1 MPHRSFAS
9 RKGGRC
15 SIEVHDG
22 TAHRSPA
29 SYRPGT
35 IEELRDLTLRI
46 RRKEID
52 LALGSKALDVLARL
66 VDTPEQTA
74 VRSISELADGQ
85 GVNASTLTRLAKRL
99 GYAGFSDFQSVFRQ
113 AIADDERYFY
123 SRQAGRLMSVTRGER
138 EEVHV
143 LERIGQETKANID
156 GFLGQTDAETLKR
169 AAALLATAPRVRVH
183 GVRQFHAF
191 ASFMVYGL
199 GMLRSDVALLD
210 APRLGEAEALSQLS
224 PGDLVLVASC
234 APYTRSVAEVAAV
247 AEKAG
252 LEVIAVTDSR
262 SSPLVPPAR
271 HAFFIPHAS
280 SFFSNS
286 MGAYIVFCEG
296 LLNLVARELGERA
309 IAALAAR
316 ERLIGE
322 MGIETG

>member
-1 MPHRSFAS
+1 MAS
-9 RKGGRC
+9 PT
-15 SIEVHDG
+15 DP
-22 TAHRSPA
+22 PA

>member
-1 MPHRSFAS
+1 MAPPTDSTS
-9 RKGGRC
+9 
-15 SIEVHDG
+15 
-22 TAHRSPA
+22 
-29 SYRPGT
+29 RPGT

-46 RRKEID
+46 KRKEID
-52 LALGSKALDVLARL
+52 LAVGSKALDVLARL

-74 VRSISELADGQ
+74 VRSISELAEGQ
-85 GVNASTLTRLAKRL
+85 GVNASTITRLAKRL
-99 GYAGFSDFQSVFRQ
+99 GYAGFGDFQSVFRQ

-123 SRQAGRLMSVTRGER
+123 SRQAGRLMTVTRGER
-138 EEVHV
+138 EDVHV
-143 LERIGQETKANID
+143 LERIAQESKANID
-156 GFLGQTDAETLKR
+156 GFLGQMDAETLKQ
-169 AAALLATAPRVRVH
+169 AAVLLATAPRVRIH

-191 ASFMVYGL
+191 ASFMTYGL

-234 APYTRSVAEVAAV
+234 APYTRSVAEVAVV
-247 AEKAG
+247 AAGAG
-252 LEVIAVTDSR
+252 LNVIAVTDTR

-296 LLNLVARELGERA
+296 LLNIVARELGDRA
-309 IAALAAR
+309 IDALAAR
-316 ERLIGE
+316 EKLIGA
-322 MGIETG
+322 MGIEIG

>member
-1 MPHRSFAS
+1 MAPPT
-9 RKGGRC
+9 
-15 SIEVHDG
+15 DP
-22 TAHRSPA
+22 PA

-169 AAALLATAPRVRVH
+169 AAVLLATAPRVRVH

>member
-1 MPHRSFAS
+1 MAPPT
-9 RKGGRC
+9 
-15 SIEVHDG
+15 DP
-22 TAHRSPA
+22 PA
-29 SYRPGT
+29 SSRPGT

-169 AAALLATAPRVRVH
+169 AAVLLATAPRVRVH